1 MRKVVYHER
10 KVLYGNWKSLPQRW
24 RWHFLQFLLWILKQ
38 MKSRNLQP
46 VSRNVSLQ
54 SCCSEGSQLN
64 LPLLCVRTMLCYA
77 GSMASCAPHQGNVS
91 LCENGSAMAVNQ
103 PIKSLRRVPFPHA
116 LASVG
121 CAPQSWSRLSPLAL
135 PILSLAKSS
144 SGCDRSPW
152 TGWVTHRHLFLMVWR
167 LEAPDQ
173 GADAWRVCLLVLR
186 WPSSCVSSQGEGFFT
201 PLSPL
206 WGHCSVSLVP
216 HPCALITSW
225 HHHTGD

>member
-1 MRKVVYHER
+1 MA
-10 KVLYGNWKSLPQRW
+10 
-24 RWHFLQFLLWILKQ
+24 
-38 MKSRNLQP
+38 
-46 VSRNVSLQ
+46 SLQ

-64 LPLLCVRTMLCYA
+64 LPLLWVRTTLCYA
-77 GSMASCAPHQGNVS
+77 GSMVPSAPHQGNVS

-103 PIKSLRRVPFPHA
+103 PTKILRTVPFPHA

-121 CAPQSWSRLSPLAL
+121 HAPQSWSRLSPLPL

-144 SGCDRSPW
+144 SGCDGSPW

-201 PLSPL
+201 PSSPL
-206 WGHCSVSLVP
+206 WGHWSLSLVP

-225 HHHTGD
+225 RHHTGD